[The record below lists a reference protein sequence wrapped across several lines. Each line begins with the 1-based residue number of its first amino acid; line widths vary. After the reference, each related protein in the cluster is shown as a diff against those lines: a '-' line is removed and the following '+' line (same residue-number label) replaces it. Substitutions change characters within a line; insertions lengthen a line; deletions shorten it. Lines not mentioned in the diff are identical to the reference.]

1 MVGSSSRSGHTS
13 DKCGR
18 WLVQGRVTP
27 VTSAVDGRVTPVTS
41 VVDGWLKFL
50 GRVTPVTS
58 VVDSWFK
65 L

>member
-18 WLVQGRVTP
+18 WLVQALGRVTP
-27 VTSAVDGRVTPVTS
+27 VTSVVDGRVTPVTS
-41 VVDGWLKFL
+41 VVYG
-50 GRVTPVTS
+50 
-58 VVDSWFK
+58 WFK